1 MSDHDMTK
9 TDDHLVSLTI
19 VALAITVLFACVV
32 LSTE

>member
-19 VALAITVLFACVV
+19 AALAIIVPFAFVV